1 MHSIS
6 VLALLISLQQPLPPD
21 TAVRA
26 LVEARVQTFPD
37 TGRHGEGIVV
47 GLLDRSG
54 GRRIIAVGVDEAAV
68 FEIGSIT
75 KTFTAAILA
84 DMVDH
89 GEVRLDDP
97 VAQYLPPSV
106 RVPSRNGKQ
115 ITLLDLA
122 TQSSGLPRVPS
133 NFAPK
138 DSLNPYADYTVQQ
151 MYAFLSSYE
160 LTRDVG
166 AEYEYSNLGVGLLG
180 HALARKAGMNYEA
193 LVRQRILGPL
203 GMRETTITLTPAL
216 RARLAPGHAIDGR
229 VVPNWDL
236 PTFAGAGALRSTVRD
251 MLTYLAANLDTLAGP
266 LSRAMRVAHSPRRNA
281 GNARMRIGLA
291 WHILSRPIG
300 GIVWHNG
307 GTGGYRS
314 FTGFDQARRIGVV
327 VLSNVN
333 SSVDDIGFHLLDETF
348 PLSPPPPQRTEV
360 AVDSLVLARYVGEY
374 ELAPAFH
381 ITVTRAG
388 AHLFLQATAQPRFPI
403 FAESDSTFFLKV
415 VDAQLT
421 FQPDGLVL
429 HQNGQNTPGRKVQ

>member
-6 VLALLISLQQPLPPD
+6 VLALLLTLQQPLPSD
-21 TAVRA
+21 SAVRA
-26 LVEARVQTFPD
+26 LLESRAQTFPD

-47 GLLDRSG
+47 GLLDPSG
-54 GRRIIAVGVDEAAV
+54 ARRIIAVGVDHAAV

-75 KTFTAAILA
+75 KTFTASILA

-97 VAQYLPPSV
+97 VAKYLPPSV

-122 TQSSGLPRVPS
+122 TQSSGLPRMPS

-180 HALARKAGMNYEA
+180 HALALNAGMNYEA

-203 GMRETTITLTPAL
+203 GMRETAITLTPAL
-216 RARLAPGHAIDGR
+216 RARLAPGHEIDGR

-236 PTFAGAGALRSTVRD
+236 PTFAGAGALRSTGRD
-251 MLTYLAANLDTLAGP
+251 MLTYLAANLDTVAGP
-266 LSRAMRVAHSPRRNA
+266 LSRAMRDAHTARRNA
-281 GNARMRIGLA
+281 GNAGMRIGLA
-291 WHILSRPIG
+291 WHILARPIG
-300 GIVWHNG
+300 SLVWHNG

-314 FTGFDQARRIGVV
+314 FTGFDSARRIGVV

-348 PLSPPPPQRTEV
+348 PLRPPPQQHTEV
-360 AVDSLVLARYVGEY
+360 AVDSLMLARYVGEY

-381 ITVTRAG
+381 ITVTRVG
-388 AHLFLQATAQPRFPI
+388 THLFIQATAQPRFPV

-421 FQPDGLVL
+421 FRPDGLVL
-429 HQNGQNTPGRKVQ
+429 HQNGQHIPGRKLQ